1 MTAGI
6 WFWILYVISLLFG
19 GGWYWRTPA
28 AQPFGPY
35 AGRWSR
41 GPSSVVRWSGS
52 GPQLRDRRINLGA
65 APLQQRQQFGYDAG
79 RGQSLARAPS
89 SHRAAIDAERVGQ
102 RLMPRGA
109 VSDAGIA
116 YEHGAA
122 IGRWSVC
129 HCGTIARA

>member
-41 GPSSVVRWSGS
+41 GPSSVVPWSGGPAVVRSCAIAASISARRRCSNGSNSAMMLAGGRASPVPHRRTVRRLTRSASAS
-52 GPQLRDRRINLGA
+52 G
-65 APLQQRQQFGYDAG
+65 
-79 RGQSLARAPS
+79 
-89 SHRAAIDAERVGQ
+89 
-102 RLMPRGA
+102 
-109 VSDAGIA
+109 
-116 YEHGAA
+116 
-122 IGRWSVC
+122 
-129 HCGTIARA
+129 